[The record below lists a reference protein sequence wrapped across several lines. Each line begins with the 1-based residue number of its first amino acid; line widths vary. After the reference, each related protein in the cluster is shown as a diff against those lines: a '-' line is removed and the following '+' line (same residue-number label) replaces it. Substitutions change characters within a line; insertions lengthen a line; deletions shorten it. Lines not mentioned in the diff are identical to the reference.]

1 MSLVSFLLYVFV
13 TSFTPGPN
21 NIMAVSNANKYGFK
35 RSLNFVFGVTIG
47 MLVIML
53 FCSYFNLLLYSFIP
67 KIKLVMS
74 ILGSL
79 YMIYLAFK
87 IMKSKTQKKGDDDE
101 KLNSFF
107 SGMLLQFINFKVIL
121 YGVTA
126 ISLFIFPFYKSNIS
140 IILFS
145 VVLAFGGF
153 VGTACWAIFG
163 SLFQKFLSKYE
174 KPFNAV
180 MGLMLIYSAISILF
194 EG

>member
-1 MSLVSFLLYVFV
+1 MSLVPFLLYVFV

-21 NIMAVSNANKYGFK
+21 NIMAMSNANKYGFK
-35 RSLNFVFGVTIG
+35 RSFNFVFGVAIG
-47 MLVIML
+47 MLVLML
-53 FCSYFNLLLYSFIP
+53 LCGYFNLLLYNFIP
-67 KIKLVMS
+67 KIKFVMS

-87 IMKSKTQKKGDDDE
+87 IMKSKAQKKGEDE

-107 SGMLLQFINFKVIL
+107 SGLLLQFINFKVIL

-140 IILFS
+140 MILFS

-153 VGTACWAIFG
+153 AGTACWAIFG

-174 KPFNAV
+174 KPFNVV
-180 MGLMLIYSAISILF
+180 MGLLLIYSAISIFF

>member
-1 MSLVSFLLYVFV
+1 MSLVPFLLYVFV

-21 NIMAVSNANKYGFK
+21 NIMAMSNANKYGFK
-35 RSLNFVFGVTIG
+35 RSLNFVFEVAIG

-53 FCSYFNLLLYSFIP
+53 LCGYFNLLLYSFIP
-67 KIKLVMS
+67 KIKFVMS

-87 IMKSKTQKKGDDDE
+87 IMRSKTQKKGEDE

-107 SGMLLQFINFKVIL
+107 SGILLQFINFKVIL

-140 IILFS
+140 MILFS

-153 VGTACWAIFG
+153 AGTAFWAIFG

-174 KPFNAV
+174 KPFNVV
-180 MGLMLIYSAISILF
+180 MGLLLIYSAISIFF

>member
-1 MSLVSFLLYVFV
+1 MPLVPFLLFVFV

-21 NIMAVSNANKYGFK
+21 NIMAMSNANKYGFK
-35 RSLNFVFGVTIG
+35 RSLNFVFGVAIG

-53 FCSYFNLLLYSFIP
+53 FCGYFNLLLYSFIP
-67 KIKLVMS
+67 KIKFVMS

-79 YMIYLAFK
+79 YMIYLSFK
-87 IMKSKTQKKGDDDE
+87 IMKKKKQNKGDDDE
-101 KLNSFF
+101 KLNSFL

-121 YGVTA
+121 YGITA
-126 ISLFIFPFYKSNIS
+126 ISLFIIPFYKSNIS
-140 IILFS
+140 MILFS

-153 VGTACWAIFG
+153 AGTSCWAIFG

-174 KPFNAV
+174 KPFNVV